1 MVTQESFDALQAEH
15 ALLKNNVDIFHT
27 NYTTMKNDLEAV
39 KAQVAAGEA
48 IIQEL
53 RKRTT
58 ENNKENDDKRRIA
71 NAHLLK
77 GKEPQLFIN
86 KLNYAKWVE
95 DLKADLYPTLP
106 ELRQFSNFAEEKHE
120 GEIFNEE

>member
-1 MVTQESFDALQAEH
+1 MVSQESFDALQAEH
-15 ALLKNNVDIFHT
+15 ALLKNNVDIFYT
-27 NYTTMKNDLEAV
+27 NYTNMKNDFEAV

-77 GKEPQLFIN
+77 GKEPPLGYQQN
-86 KLNYAKWVE
+86 
-95 DLKADLYPTLP
+95 
-106 ELRQFSNFAEEKHE
+106 ELCKMGGRSQSRPLSHTT
-120 GEIFNEE
+120 